1 MAVSA
6 SSQNWKDKNSNYKV
20 KVSEATVAKLRKGTK
35 GSNIAAANK
44 PGATAEYKEAVRRFY
59 GKSAVSSAPSKVP
72 GPKQTGPVNQPS
84 KKPVI
89 ERGNPKPTPAQIAA
103 GKQAKIDANKNKLTP
118 NNREGRKPGMGSPK
132 PMPGPGGRKPAPSRG
147 GPGSKPRPSSGQ
159 SPNQRE
165 GRTPNKNMSK
175 PSGGPGSKM
184 PKRPSGGPGAKGRVA
199 PVPVIERGNPKPSK
213 SEMDR
218 AKRARIA
225 GQAGT
230 TGKKT
235 LPNKGGATGKRTL
248 PNRRIIGAA
257 RQRRGL
263 S

>member
-6 SSQNWKDKNSNYKV
+6 SSQNWKDKNSNYKI
-20 KVSEATVAKLRKGTK
+20 KVSESTVAKLRKGTK
-35 GSNIAAANK
+35 ASNIAAANK

-59 GKSAVSSAPSKVP
+59 GKNAVSGAPSKAP
-72 GPKQTGPVNQPS
+72 GPKQTGPVNPPS
-84 KKPVI
+84 KKPGI
-89 ERGNPKPTPAQIAA
+89 ERGNPKPTPAQIAD
-103 GKQAKIDANKNKLTP
+103 GKRAKADANKNKLTP
-118 NNREGRKPGMGSPK
+118 NQRESRRTVPSSPK
-132 PMPGPGGRKPAPSRG
+132 PAPGPGGRKPAPPRG
-147 GPGSKPRPSSGQ
+147 GPGVKPRPSKGQ
-159 SPNQRE
+159 TPNQRE
-165 GRTPNKNMSK
+165 GRRTSTSPR
-175 PSGGPGSKM
+175 PSSGPGGKM
-184 PKRPSGGPGAKGRVA
+184 PKRPSGGPGAKGRIA

-213 SEMDR
+213 AEMDR

-230 TGKKT
+230 TGRKT
-235 LPNKGGATGKRTL
+235 LPNRGGSTGKRTL